1 MKLVAI
7 KTVAEVLAALK
18 TPTPGRPQ
26 IEIRTVDGTV
36 KALRI
41 GGLHCEQESYSS
53 FRMLAER
60 NTEEVDGYTVKATV
74 EGFGEKVDY
83 FTDYKAA
90 CAKHDSYGTGDHI
103 SVDITDAKLVVND
116 AGEIIGTADEAAE
129 KSAAEGDIPF

>member
-60 NTEEVDGYTVKATV
+60 NTEEVSGHRVRATV
-74 EGFGEKVDY
+74 EGFATQVFR
-83 FTDYKAA
+83 FTDYAA
-90 CAKHDSYGTGDHI
+90 AVAKRDSFP
-103 SVDITDAKLVVND
+103 DAVAVELDEVTLIVNE
-116 AGEIIGTADEAAE
+116 AGEIVSDVEEELAKPAADA
-129 KSAAEGDIPF
+129 SDDLPF